1 MKKAIKIIV
10 VLLAVAFL
18 ALTIGYQVV
27 LRLYP
32 TKHTRIIE
40 EYAEEYSV
48 DKALIYAVIK
58 CESDFDKDAV
68 STIGAMGLMQM
79 TPDTFEWVQKKLDG
93 EVLYDSD
100 KLYDPEISIKYGTY
114 LLKLHLDEFGSI
126 ELALAAYHAGRG
138 KVNEWLSDSSVSPNG
153 ETIEYIPYDDTRY
166 HVEKV
171 TKTIDIY
178 NYLYFK

>member
-32 TKHTRIIE
+32 TKHTQIIE

-68 STIGAMGLMQM
+68 STIGAIGLMQM
-79 TPDTFEWVQKKLDG
+79 TSDTFEWVQKKLDG
-93 EVLYDSD
+93 EVRYDSD

-114 LLKLHLDEFGSI
+114 LLKLHLDEFGSV

-153 ETIEYIPYDDTRY
+153 ETIEFIPYDDTRY
-166 HVEKV
+166 HVDKV
-171 TKTIDIY
+171 IKTIDIY